1 MPKYMKDVI
10 VFNNRVSSKRR
21 KKVFE
26 DLDELEDNLVLPS
39 SISNRI
45 MPKEEKKSK
54 EKKEEEEPD
63 DWLSTIVNIKA
74 PKQNKKLKK
83 KFEGF
88 IRGANEEG
96 EDKKGKKKKK
106 GGESTNYYK
115 EFEPELNALKDLFNK
130 QTKFSESLQQMYD
143 EIGGKKAT
151 TRGIGKF
158 TIDLMEAVSQS
169 RTTTLSVLDK
179 IIGTKKTISEL
190 TMKEKEKFG
199 KKTGSEFEN
208 NAQFASAFLSKAIQ
222 GGRELSTA
230 NVPFDVGYSDL
241 DGDDIGDLLDS
252 TLLGQERDPS
262 VEAFLK
268 YENKG
273 IDVYIMMDEEQNW
286 NFIAEDPDGNLVDDY
301 PLPKKGKM
309 TFLTDMGKAIDEYG
323 QEYRIVTQ

>member
-10 VFNNRVSSKRR
+10 IFNNRVSSKRR

-26 DLDELEDNLVLPS
+26 DLDELESNLVLPS
-39 SISNRI
+39 SIGNRI

-54 EKKEEEEPD
+54 EEKRDDEPD
-63 DWLSTIVNIKA
+63 EWLSTIVNIKA

-88 IRGANEEG
+88 IRGAEEG
-96 EDKKGKKKKK
+96 EGKKKKK
-106 GGESTNYYK
+106 KNGSETTNFYK

-143 EIGGKKAT
+143 EMVGKKAT

-158 TIDLMEAVSQS
+158 TIDLVEAVSQS
-169 RTTTLSVLDK
+169 RSTTLSVLDK
-179 IIGTKKTISEL
+179 IIGAKKTISEL

-199 KKTGSEFEN
+199 KKTGSEFED

-222 GGRELSTA
+222 GGKELNAA
-230 NVPFDVGYSDL
+230 NLPFDVGYSDL
-241 DGDDIGDLLDS
+241 DNYDDISNLLDS
-252 TLLGQERDPS
+252 TLLGDERDPS

-301 PLPKKGKM
+301 PLPRKGKM

-323 QEYRIVTQ
+323 QEYRLKMQ